1 MAQLNGSADAAS
13 APLVDRSALDPIMK
27 VTGVAVMRRIIDAF
41 WGEAD
46 TMVGALGAAIASGD
60 QDSIR
65 KAAHT
70 LKGAA
75 SNVGA
80 GRTARIAAAMEKADA
95 AQARLLM
102 PALTHTLTETRPAL
116 ESLLSEAA

>member
-1 MAQLNGSADAAS
+1 MAQPDGTADPAS

-27 VTGVAVMRRIIDAF
+27 VTGAAVMRRIIEAF
-41 WGEAD
+41 WGEVDNMLA
-46 TMVGALGAAIASGD
+46 ALNAAIDAGD

-70 LKGAA
+70 LKGSS

-80 GRTARIAAAMEKADA
+80 GRAARIAATMEKADP
-95 AQARLLM
+95 AQARVLLI
-102 PALTHTLTETRPAL
+102 ALRQSLEETRPAL
-116 ESLLSEAA
+116 DDVLRQAA